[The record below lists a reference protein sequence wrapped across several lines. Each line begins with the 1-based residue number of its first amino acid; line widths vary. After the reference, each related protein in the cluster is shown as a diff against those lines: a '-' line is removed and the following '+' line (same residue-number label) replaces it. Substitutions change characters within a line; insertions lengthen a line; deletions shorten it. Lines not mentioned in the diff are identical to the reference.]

1 MALQNEKADAK
12 LAVRV
17 IKFLNHLASREAVL
31 CNPIRDVLSKW
42 VDGNAIVNAIFN
54 NNGGFFDE
62 VCQIA
67 LSPTLSNQQPS
78 EDHVYV
84 SSEILYYKMCLTLWN
99 FWKISDPLVS
109 TLKGCFHFVVWV
121 KISFKTDSHP
131 KMILSMYFWIKTSIF
146 WSNFHYWVGWVCCV
160 ELYRTFCTHFCF
172 WLWYTITFSW
182 WWN

>member
-17 IKFLNHLASREAVL
+17 IKFLNHPASREAAL

-54 NNGGFFDE
+54 NNGGFFDK
-62 VCQIA
+62 VRQIA

-84 SSEILYYKMCLTLWN
+84 GSEPILFSLNYLDN
-99 FWKISDPLVS
+99 RFFWPVP
-109 TLKGCFHFVVWV
+109 GRFHRFFTVPVPV
-121 KISFKTDSHP
+121 LNLGTGP
-131 KMILSMYFWIKTSIF
+131 VPVL
-146 WSNFHYWVGWVCCV
+146 G
-160 ELYRTFCTHFCF
+160 
-172 WLWYTITFSW
+172 SW
-182 WWN
+182 KHLPVRFLRKPGTRKPGP

>member
-17 IKFLNHLASREAVL
+17 INFLNHLASREAAL

-42 VDGNAIVNAIFN
+42 VDGNAIVNAIIN
-54 NNGGFFDE
+54 NNGGFFDK

-84 SSEILYYKMCLTLWN
+84 GSEILSFQDFNSRVEKDVFDIMEFLEN
-99 FWKISDPLVS
+99 FRPASVDPERLFSFCRLSKNFLQNRLSPENHSRNVFLNKNKHF
-109 TLKGCFHFVVWV
+109 LK
-121 KISFKTDSHP
+121 
-131 KMILSMYFWIKTSIF
+131 
-146 WSNFHYWVGWVCCV
+146 
-160 ELYRTFCTHFCF
+160 
-172 WLWYTITFSW
+172 
-182 WWN
+182 